1 MTQLLDTLNQVV
13 WGIPLLALMV
23 GVGVYLTWILRGI
36 QFRYL
41 GYALRLVLGKEN
53 QGTGA
58 GDISHF
64 QSLMTAL
71 AATMGVGNIAGVAT
85 AFVTGGPGAL
95 FWMWVTALLGM
106 AIKYVEAYLAVKYR
120 VVDKNGQMSGGPM
133 YFIEK
138 ALNLKWL
145 AVIFAFCGILASLG
159 GGNMLQSNSIAD
171 VMETVFKIDPLYTG
185 IILAAFMGLI
195 LLGGI
200 KAIGRV
206 ASVLVPVMAILYLLG
221 ALVVIALCYEVIPQ
235 AVMQILVHAF
245 TPHAAVGGFIGST
258 IMMAMQ
264 VGVSKGLMTSEAG
277 LGTASIAAAAAKTDL
292 PGRQAMVSMTSSFL
306 STVIM
311 CSVTALVL
319 GVTQVLGTVNAEGE
333 TVMGASL
340 TALAFDA
347 IVPNGSYIVAIS
359 VILFGFT
366 TILGWSYYSERC
378 LVYLAGERYIS
389 AFRFFFV
396 LTVLCGALLHI
407 EAVWKISDIAN
418 GLMAIP
424 NLVAIALLGRQVA
437 LENEDFLALVKKER
451 SIVSL

>member
-1 MTQLLDTLNQVV
+1 MNNFLDTLNLIV
-13 WGIPLLALMV
+13 WGPPLLGLMM
-23 GVGVYLTWILRGI
+23 GVGIYLTWILKGI

-58 GDISHF
+58 GDISQF

-120 VVDKNGQMSGGPM
+120 VIDENGHMSGGPM

-138 ALNLKWL
+138 ALGLKWL
-145 AVIFAFCGILASLG
+145 AIIFAFCGVLSALG

-171 VMETVFKIDPLYTG
+171 VMKTVFTIDPLYTG
-185 IILAAFMGLI
+185 LILSALIGVI

-200 KAIGRV
+200 KAIGKV
-206 ASVLVPVMAILYLLG
+206 ASILVPVMAILYLLG
-221 ALVVIALCYEVIPQ
+221 ALVVIVLCYEVIPQ
-235 AVMQILVHAF
+235 AVSQILIHAF
-245 TPHAAVGGFIGST
+245 TPHAAVGGFLGST
-258 IMMAMQ
+258 VLMAMR

-319 GVTQVLGTVNAEGE
+319 GVTQVLGAVNPQGE
-333 TVMGASL
+333 AVMGASL

-347 IVPNGSYIVAIS
+347 IVPNGSYIVAIA

-366 TILGWSYYSERC
+366 TVLGWSYYSDRC
-378 LVYLAGERYIS
+378 VYYLFGEKFMVP
-389 AFRFFFV
+389 FRIFFV
-396 LTVLCGALLHI
+396 LAVLCGALLHI
-407 EAVWKISDIAN
+407 DAVWKIADIAN
-418 GLMAIP
+418 GLMALP
-424 NLVAIALLGRQVA
+424 NLVAIALLGKQVA
-437 LENEDFLALVKKER
+437 IENESFLALLKEEH
-451 SIVSL
+451 SETK

>member
-1 MTQLLDTLNQVV
+1 MLDSINLFI
-13 WGIPLLALMV
+13 WGIPLLSLMV
-23 GVGVYLTWILRGI
+23 GVGIYLTWILKGI

-53 QGTGA
+53 QGSGA

-95 FWMWVTALLGM
+95 FWMWMIALLGM

-120 VVDKNGQMSGGPM
+120 VVDKNGQMCGGPM

-138 ALNLKWL
+138 GLKLKWL
-145 AVIFAFCGILASLG
+145 AVAFAVCGVLGAFG

-171 VMETVFKIDPLYTG
+171 VMQTVFHVDPLLTG
-185 IILAAFMGLI
+185 IVIAALIGLI

-200 KAIGRV
+200 QTIGRV
-206 ASVLVPVMAILYLLG
+206 ASVLVPVMALLYISG
-221 ALVVIALCYEVIPQ
+221 ALVVIVLCYEVIPQ
-235 AVMQILVHAF
+235 AMWHIFSHAF

-258 IMMAMQ
+258 VLAAMR

-277 LGTASIAAAAAKTDL
+277 LGTASIAAAAAKTDH

-319 GVTQVLGTVNAEGE
+319 GVTQVLGAVSTNGE
-333 TVMGASL
+333 VIMGASL
-340 TALAFDA
+340 TALAFDSV
-347 IVPNGSYIVAIS
+347 VPNGSYIVAIA

-366 TILGWSYYSERC
+366 TVIGWSYYAERC
-378 LVYLAGERYIS
+378 IVYLVGERFIPI
-389 AFRFFFV
+389 FKILFV
-396 LTVLCGALLHI
+396 ANILTGALLQVD
-407 EAVWKISDIAN
+407 AVWKISDIAN

-424 NLVAIALLGRQVA
+424 NLIAIALLGKQVA
-437 LENEDFLALVKKER
+437 SENQDFLALIEKER
-451 SIVSL
+451 LGQTEKV